1 MTKTEPF
8 DWFVHQVA
16 LVITDGEQSKKDDSK
31 LSVDQILAQ
40 AAQPLKDKGVRVIAL
55 GIGKKVNMENLE
67 TIASDKRLVFK
78 ASSFH
83 SLLRIVTSLKKGTCL
98 GKKKKYLYFI
108 AWEKASPVSIKVQ
121 VVIFDYLF
129 ACTRM
134 ASTPYLS
141 RKNAPRG
148 RGCNIPRQSL
158 RK

>member
-98 GKKKKYLYFI
+98 GKKKNVLFHRVR
-108 AWEKASPVSIKVQ
+108 EKLCC
-121 VVIFDYLF
+121 FY
-129 ACTRM
+129 
-134 ASTPYLS
+134 
-141 RKNAPRG
+141 
-148 RGCNIPRQSL
+148 
-158 RK
+158 

>member
-1 MTKTEPF
+1 M
-8 DWFVHQVA
+8 
-16 LVITDGEQSKKDDSK
+16 ITDGEQSKKDDSK

-98 GKKKKYLYFI
+98 GKKKKCSLSSR
-108 AWEKASPVSIKVQ
+108 ERKALLFLLRYRLSSLITFLHVREWLRLLLESQERAQRTRLQYPPPVTSKINV
-121 VVIFDYLF
+121 
-129 ACTRM
+129 
-134 ASTPYLS
+134 
-141 RKNAPRG
+141 
-148 RGCNIPRQSL
+148 
-158 RK
+158 